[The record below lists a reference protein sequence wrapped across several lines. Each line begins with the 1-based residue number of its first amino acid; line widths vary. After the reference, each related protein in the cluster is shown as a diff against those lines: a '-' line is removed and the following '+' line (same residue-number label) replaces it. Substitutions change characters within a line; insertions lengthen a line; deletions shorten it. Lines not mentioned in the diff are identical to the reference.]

1 MRKRP
6 LFNFGQAGGKL
17 QAGKALAQVK
27 CGFPYRFDVVRQGQ
41 EPAEAVAFLKRIRA
55 DARHAVWNQQ
65 FSGKVCVRERFCA
78 NGFQR

>member
-1 MRKRP
+1 MCKRP
-6 LFNFGQAGGKL
+6 HFNFGQSGRKL
-17 QAGKALAQVK
+17 QAGKALTLIK
-27 CGFPYRFDVVRQGQ
+27 RGFPYRFNAVRQGQ
-41 EPAEAVAFLKRIRA
+41 GSAEAVAFLKRARA

>member
-27 CGFPYRFDVVRQGQ
+27 RPFPHRFDAVRQGQ

-55 DARHAVWNQQ
+55 DARHAVRNQKLA
-65 FSGKVCVRERFCA
+65 GKVCVRERFCA
-78 NGFQR
+78 DGFQR